1 MQIRAHIGEITQI
14 SEKVCK
20 KALNICDDR
29 KRQKKNNYLMLV
41 NTLQCKGRELLQPD
55 KNKYAV
61 MLRIYRHQTNPA
73 VDAE

>member
-1 MQIRAHIGEITQI
+1 MMT
-14 SEKVCK
+14 EKGK
-20 KALNICDDR
+20 
-29 KRQKKNNYLMLV
+29 KKNNYLMLV